1 MKLLATLLP
10 RLLRQCEARDQL
22 TEQMALALWKE
33 IVGEPLA
40 RCTRPAQLRQSR
52 LVVLVPS
59 LTWKRQLRSFG
70 REIVSRLNQVLG
82 TKISRVEFRIDST
95 LEQSP
100 QEKSA
105 VLPRRSST
113 SVNLPLQGIEDDELR
128 ACIQGAAAT
137 YLDRRE

>member
-1 MKLLATLLP
+1 MKPLARLLP
-10 RLLRQCEARDQL
+10 SLLRQCEAGDQL
-22 TEQMALALWKE
+22 TEQVAVALWKE

-40 RCTRPAQLRQSR
+40 RCTRPAKLRQSK

-59 LTWKRQLRSFG
+59 LTWKRQLRSFRG
-70 REIVSRLNQVLG
+70 EIMSRLNRVLG
-82 TKISRVEFRIDST
+82 VKISGVEFRIDST

-100 QEKSA
+100 QEKFPA
-105 VLPRRSST
+105 PPRRPST
-113 SVNLPLQGIEDDELR
+113 PVNLPLQGLEDDELR